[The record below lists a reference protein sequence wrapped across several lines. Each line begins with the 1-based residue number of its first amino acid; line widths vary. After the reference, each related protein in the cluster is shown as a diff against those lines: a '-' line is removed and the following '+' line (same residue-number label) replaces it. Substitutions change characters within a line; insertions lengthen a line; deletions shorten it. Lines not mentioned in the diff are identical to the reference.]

1 MTKEIDMSEETLNEN
16 SKPDPEEIKE
26 LLDDSDSMENTIP
39 SSATDNV
46 ETSSSVD
53 SAGRGLE
60 FLYDVP
66 LQISVEVGRS
76 RILLKDLLQM
86 GEGYVIELDK
96 LAGDPLDLYVNSR
109 LIAKGEAVMIGE
121 KFGIRLTEVV
131 NTSERI
137 EQLGN

>member
-1 MTKEIDMSEETLNEN
+1 MTDEIIDNN
-16 SKPDPEEIKE
+16 SRPDPEEIKE
-26 LLDDSDSMENTIP
+26 LLDDEGMDLSVSDP
-39 SSATDNV
+39 KSSNSQEKST
-46 ETSSSVD
+46 E
-53 SAGRGLE
+53 RGLE

-76 RILLKDLLQM
+76 KILLKDLLKM

-109 LIAKGEAVMIGE
+109 LIAKGEAVMVGE
-121 KFGIRLTEVV
+121 KFGIRLTDVV

-137 EQLGN
+137 EQLG